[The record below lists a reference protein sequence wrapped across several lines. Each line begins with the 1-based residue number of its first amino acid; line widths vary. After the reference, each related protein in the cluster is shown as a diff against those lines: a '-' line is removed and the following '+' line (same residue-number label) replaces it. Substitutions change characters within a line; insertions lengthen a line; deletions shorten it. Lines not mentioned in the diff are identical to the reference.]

1 MIRVAKNKGEKQVVE
16 EKGEKKFNKFQWF
29 IFTGLIPT
37 LFAILIVLI
46 VLSFAGINVFEKAK
60 EYGEKVPFL
69 SSLIEENKT
78 KTEEEWETSLI
89 ELEGEIKDREAQI
102 EKLQLELDGRDKEV
116 ERGKLEIEQLQ
127 LQIEELIA
135 IQEENKRAFKDI
147 IKTYETMSAKKA
159 APIISQMNEQDAL
172 KILTTIKSDNLAAIL
187 ESLEPEKAAKYTELL
202 TNNTDN

>member
-1 MIRVAKNKGEKQVVE
+1 ME
-16 EKGEKKFNKFQWF
+16 EKEEKKINKFQWF

-69 SSLIEENKT
+69 SSFIQKDASKSVED
-78 KTEEEWETSLI
+78 WETDVV

-102 EKLQLELDGRDKEV
+102 EQLQTELDGKDKEV
-116 ERGKLEIEQLQ
+116 ERSKLEIEQLQ
-127 LQIEELIA
+127 LQIDELLA

-159 APIISQMNEQDAL
+159 APILAQMNDQEAL
-172 KILTTIKSDNLAAIL
+172 KILTNIKADTLAAIMENL
-187 ESLEPEKAAKYTELL
+187 GPEEAAKYTEML
-202 TNNTDN
+202 TNDNN